1 MSVVVIHAAH
11 PRLPARAGTRTIV
24 IYAPALVKLL
34 IIHVGTATTVGDVL
48 NAAGCV
54 LAGSRSVGNVATF
67 RPLQIRNS
75 FYLKNFFTPY
85 ITMSRYGPNGELFQ
99 CSGCH
104 MYDYLSGYKINRLR
118 FRLKTCLR
126 CVARE
131 QTPKRVEGRARVV
144 ANRAARALIEKS
156 ALPCASTTARTE
168 KALIANTNIDLT
180 DEDVVALFGW

>member
-1 MSVVVIHAAH
+1 
-11 PRLPARAGTRTIV
+11 
-24 IYAPALVKLL
+24 
-34 IIHVGTATTVGDVL
+34 
-48 NAAGCV
+48 
-54 LAGSRSVGNVATF
+54 
-67 RPLQIRNS
+67 
-75 FYLKNFFTPY
+75 
-85 ITMSRYGPNGELFQ
+85 MSRYGPNGELFQ

-104 MYDYLSGYKINRLR
+104 MYDYLSGYKINRLG

-168 KALIANTNIDLT
+168 KTARTCASTTARVSKKALIVKTDIHLT

>member
-1 MSVVVIHAAH
+1 MTFVMTAGQRSAVAKFVVNAQ
-11 PRLPARAGTRTIV
+11 PRIAID
-24 IYAPALVKLL
+24 
-34 IIHVGTATTVGDVL
+34 ATTSAV
-48 NAAGCV
+48 
-54 LAGSRSVGNVATF
+54 SVASARHQQCG
-67 RPLQIRNS
+67 NS
-75 FYLKNFFTPY
+75 FYLDNFFTPY

-104 MYDYLSGYKINRLR
+104 MYDYLSGYKINRLG

-156 ALPCASTTARTE
+156 ALPCASTTVRTCASTTPRVSCARTT
-168 KALIANTNIDLT
+168 ALIASGIREDIDLT
-180 DEDVVALFGW
+180 DDDVIALFGW

>member
-1 MSVVVIHAAH
+1 
-11 PRLPARAGTRTIV
+11 
-24 IYAPALVKLL
+24 
-34 IIHVGTATTVGDVL
+34 
-48 NAAGCV
+48 
-54 LAGSRSVGNVATF
+54 
-67 RPLQIRNS
+67 
-75 FYLKNFFTPY
+75 
-85 ITMSRYGPNGELFQ
+85 MSRYGPNGELFQ

-104 MYDYLSGYKINRLR
+104 MYDYLSGYKINRLG

-168 KALIANTNIDLT
+168 KTTRVSKTALITKTDIDLT
-180 DEDVVALFGW
+180 DDDVIALFGW

>member
-1 MSVVVIHAAH
+1 
-11 PRLPARAGTRTIV
+11 
-24 IYAPALVKLL
+24 
-34 IIHVGTATTVGDVL
+34 
-48 NAAGCV
+48 
-54 LAGSRSVGNVATF
+54 
-67 RPLQIRNS
+67 
-75 FYLKNFFTPY
+75 
-85 ITMSRYGPNGELFQ
+85 MSRYGPNGELFK

-104 MYDYLSGYKINRLR
+104 MDDYLAGYKINRLG

-168 KALIANTNIDLT
+168 KTTRVSKTALITSGIREDIDLT
-180 DEDVVALFGW
+180 DDDVIALFGW